1 MLLNK
6 SFEASRLNVLEA
18 VSPVSLLVEEP
29 YRAEKQI
36 SRRGSHTARG
46 RERERERERA
56 RERERH
62 YPAGAMPNKNGV
74 KECASEEGACSS
86 F

>member
-46 RERERERERA
+46 IERERESERERERARESERERERERERDTTQLEPCPTKTA
-56 RERERH
+56 
-62 YPAGAMPNKNGV
+62 
-74 KECASEEGACSS
+74 
-86 F
+86 

>member
-46 RERERERERA
+46 RERERERESE
-56 RERERH
+56 RERERERETLPSWSH
-62 YPAGAMPNKNGV
+62 AQQKRRKRV
-74 KECASEEGACSS
+74 R

>member
-46 RERERERERA
+46 RERERESE
-56 RERERH
+56 RERERERDTTQLE
-62 YPAGAMPNKNGV
+62 PCPTKTA
-74 KECASEEGACSS
+74 
-86 F
+86 